1 VSTIDIDIE
10 SVLSHGSKDTGV
22 SAVRHVSATLFTVR
36 GSEFVKGMHAKMVTD
51 GFDCEYADAVIAD
64 TRGDRTIARKN
75 VVATENIDRHMRL
88 TTHVV
93 QGVAWCARPL
103 MIAYDDMNRML
114 RTATST
120 GVRSRCTE

>member
-1 VSTIDIDIE
+1 
-10 SVLSHGSKDTGV
+10 
-22 SAVRHVSATLFTVR
+22 
-36 GSEFVKGMHAKMVTD
+36 MVTD

-75 VVATENIDRHMRL
+75 VVATENIDRHMRV

-93 QGVAWCARPL
+93 QGVGWCARPL

-114 RTATST
+114 RTATSPDSCRLARTITRMGSIDT
-120 GVRSRCTE
+120 GLNWRRQKAVSIGITDPHVDDEDNLLYAI

>member
-1 VSTIDIDIE
+1 
-10 SVLSHGSKDTGV
+10 
-22 SAVRHVSATLFTVR
+22 
-36 GSEFVKGMHAKMVTD
+36 MVTD

-103 MIAYDDMNRML
+103 MIAVGPDFCRLARTITRMGSIDTGLNWRRQKAVSIGITDPHVDDENNL
-114 RTATST
+114 LYAI
-120 GVRSRCTE
+120 